1 MSEKFSNNG
10 LFEQFNYVNYYIIV
24 IQCKPQV
31 DLEIEMDEE
40 FLTAFFL
47 WKMLT
52 HKNILWKCTS
62 FA

>member
-24 IQCKPQV
+24 VQYKPQV

-47 WKMLT
+47 
-52 HKNILWKCTS
+52 
-62 FA
+62 